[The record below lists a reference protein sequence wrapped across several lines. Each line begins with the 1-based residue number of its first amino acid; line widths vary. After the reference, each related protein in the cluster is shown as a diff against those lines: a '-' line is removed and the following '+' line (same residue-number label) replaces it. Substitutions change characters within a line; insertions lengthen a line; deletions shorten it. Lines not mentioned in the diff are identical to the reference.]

1 MGDNRYFSYDCP
13 ALMQDGRFITNYHR
27 QRVFDQYIRGINKI
41 DSAQDYKMFLQNN
54 GDTIINRE
62 RAYNDNNNVCKIEG
76 KCVPVSTYP
85 PNMPQVLPLNTCTL
99 K

>member
-13 ALMQDGRFITNYHR
+13 AIMEDGRFITNYIR
-27 QRVFDQYIRGINKI
+27 RRTFDQYIRGINNI
-41 DSAQDYKMFLQNN
+41 TSAQNYKEFLQNN
-54 GDTIINRE
+54 GDDIINRE
-62 RAYNDNNNVCKIEG
+62 RAYNDEKNVCKIDA

-85 PNMPQVLPLNTCTL
+85 SYMPQLQPPQICTS